1 MKKIDISKIALI
13 FIFLVFLFVCIYL
26 AFNIKMGVSPDS
38 YYHLRVSQAY
48 STTLGIPPNTPQTYK
63 WRDITRIPYLYFW
76 INGRILNINDGVIDE
91 VVLLRIIN
99 VIYSL
104 GTVYVMYLLSK
115 EIFKDKW
122 KRVLPVFFL
131 THTLMFVFLSSSIN
145 YDNLANLLSTLSIY
159 FFVKFVKK
167 EGIDLKYLL
176 LMLLSLCIG
185 ALTKSTVLP
194 VALVLVI
201 LSAVEIAKRK
211 DKVKKIKAGKELLL
225 LVPVAIFAFLN
236 LSLYGGNLLKY
247 KALEPSCTQILTHEQ
262 CLENGVYYRNKVDY
276 SATSIDGPLD
286 VFNMIIKGERI
297 GPVRYFFRWFPDLMS
312 KIFGIMGDSSLYLP
326 SYLTALFIL
335 FFLVG
340 SVLIIFNKEKLT
352 KIDKYLITTLLFYT
366 AILFFTQ
373 NYSMYLTYN
382 HYYLGLQGRYIFPVI
397 SIIYILLTKSFFFIK
412 NKKLRNIVLI
422 SFSILLIYSCNIYLF
437 LNLPDSWLK

>member
-1 MKKIDISKIALI
+1 
-13 FIFLVFLFVCIYL
+13 
-26 AFNIKMGVSPDS
+26 MGVSPDS

-48 STTLGIPPNTPQTYK
+48 STTLGIPQNTPQTYQ

-76 INGRILNINDGVIDE
+76 INGRILNINNGVIDE
-91 VVLLRIIN
+91 VVLLRVIN

-167 EGIDLKYLL
+167 DINLKYLL

-194 VALVLVI
+194 VALILVI
-201 LSAVEIAKRK
+201 LSAVEIVKRK
-211 DKVKKIKAGKELLL
+211 DEVKKTKAGKELLL
-225 LVPVAIFAFLN
+225 LIPIAIFVFLN

-247 KALEPSCTQILTHEQ
+247 KTLEPSCTQILTHEQ

-276 SATSIDGPLD
+276 SATPINGPID

-297 GPVRYFFRWFPDLMS
+297 GPARYFFRWFPNLMS
-312 KIFGIMGDSSLYLP
+312 KIFGIMGDRSLHLPYYLV
-326 SYLTALFIL
+326 ALFIL
-335 FFLVG
+335 FFLAG
-340 SVLIIFNKEKLT
+340 AVLIISNKRKLT
-352 KIDKYLITTLLFYT
+352 KIDKYLLTILLFYT

-373 NYSMYLTYN
+373 NYPMYLTYN
-382 HYYLGLQGRYIFPVI
+382 HYYLGLQGRYIFPII

-437 LNLPDSWLK
+437 LNLPSSWLK

>member
-1 MKKIDISKIALI
+1 MKKTDISKIALI
-13 FIFLVFLFVCIYL
+13 FIFLVFLLVCIFL

-48 STTLGIPPNTPQTYK
+48 STTLGIPQNTPQTYQ

-76 INGRILNINDGVIDE
+76 INGRILNINNGVIDE
-91 VVLLRIIN
+91 VVLLRVIN

-167 EGIDLKYLL
+167 GINLKYLL

-194 VALVLVI
+194 VALILVI
-201 LSAVEIAKRK
+201 LSVVEIVKRK
-211 DKVKKIKAGKELLL
+211 DEVKRIRAGKELLL
-225 LVPVAIFAFLN
+225 LIPIVIFVFLN

-247 KALEPSCTQILTHEQ
+247 KTLEPSCTQILTHEQ

-276 SATSIDGPLD
+276 NSTSINGPLD

-297 GPVRYFFRWFPDLMS
+297 GPVRYFFRWFPNLMS
-312 KIFGIMGDSSLYLP
+312 KIFGIMGDSSLSLPYYLV
-326 SYLTALFIL
+326 ALFIL
-335 FFLVG
+335 FFLAG
-340 SVLIIFNKEKLT
+340 AVLIISNKRKLT
-352 KIDKYLITTLLFYT
+352 KIDKYLLTILLFYT

-373 NYSMYLTYN
+373 NYPMYLTYN
-382 HYYLGLQGRYIFPVI
+382 QYYLGLQGRYIFPVI

>member
-1 MKKIDISKIALI
+1 
-13 FIFLVFLFVCIYL
+13 
-26 AFNIKMGVSPDS
+26 MGVSPDS

-48 STTLGIPPNTPQTYK
+48 STTLGIPSNTPQTYK

-76 INGRILNINDGVIDE
+76 VNGRVLNINDGVIDE

-99 VIYSL
+99 IIYSL

-122 KRVLPVFFL
+122 KRVFPVFFL

-185 ALTKSTVLP
+185 ALTKTTVLP
-194 VALVLVI
+194 VSLVLVI
-201 LSAVEIAKRK
+201 LSAVEVTKRK
-211 DKVKKIKAGKELLL
+211 GKVKKIKAGKELLL
-225 LVPVAIFAFLN
+225 LIPVAIFVFLN

-247 KALEPSCTQILTHEQ
+247 KSLEPSCTQILTHEQ

-276 SATSIDGPLD
+276 NATPIDGPLD
-286 VFNMIIKGERI
+286 VFNMIVKGERI
-297 GPVRYFFRWFPDLMS
+297 GPVRYFFKWFPDLMS
-312 KIFGIMGDSSLYLP
+312 KIFGIMGDNSLYLP
-326 SYLTALFIL
+326 SYLTALFIF
-335 FFLVG
+335 FFLAGV
-340 SVLIIFNKEKLT
+340 VLLISNKKKLT
-352 KIDKYLITTLLFYT
+352 KIDKYLITILLFYT

-412 NKKLRNIVLI
+412 PKKLGNILLI

-437 LNLPDSWLK
+437 LNLPNSWLK

>member
-1 MKKIDISKIALI
+1 MKKTDISKIALI
-13 FIFLVFLFVCIYL
+13 FIFLVFLLVCIFL

-48 STTLGIPPNTPQTYK
+48 STTLGIPQNTPQTYQ

-76 INGRILNINDGVIDE
+76 INGRILNINNGVIDE
-91 VVLLRIIN
+91 VVLLRVIN

-167 EGIDLKYLL
+167 DINLKYLL

-194 VALVLVI
+194 VALILVI
-201 LSAVEIAKRK
+201 LSAVEIVKRK
-211 DKVKKIKAGKELLL
+211 DEVKKTKAGKELLL
-225 LVPVAIFAFLN
+225 LIPIAIFVFLN

-247 KALEPSCTQILTHEQ
+247 KTLEPSCTQILTHEQ

-276 SATSIDGPLD
+276 NATPINGPID

-297 GPVRYFFRWFPDLMS
+297 GPVRYFFRWFPNLMS
-312 KIFGIMGDSSLYLP
+312 KIFGIMGDSSLHLPYYLV
-326 SYLTALFIL
+326 ALFIL
-335 FFLVG
+335 FFLAG
-340 SVLIIFNKEKLT
+340 AVLIISNKRKLT
-352 KIDKYLITTLLFYT
+352 KIDKYLLTILLFYT

-373 NYSMYLTYN
+373 NYPMYLTYN

-437 LNLPDSWLK
+437 LNLPSSWLK

>member
-1 MKKIDISKIALI
+1 MKKTDISKIALI
-13 FIFLVFLFVCIYL
+13 FIFLVFLLVCIFL

-48 STTLGIPPNTPQTYK
+48 STTLGIPQNTPQTYQ

-76 INGRILNINDGVIDE
+76 INGRILNINNGVIDE
-91 VVLLRIIN
+91 VVLLRVIN

-167 EGIDLKYLL
+167 GINLKYLL

-185 ALTKSTVLP
+185 ALTKSMVLP
-194 VALVLVI
+194 VALILVI
-201 LSAVEIAKRK
+201 LSAVEIVKRK
-211 DKVKKIKAGKELLL
+211 DEVKKIKAGKELLL
-225 LVPVAIFAFLN
+225 LIPIAIFVFLN

-247 KALEPSCTQILTHEQ
+247 KTLEPSCTQILTHEQ

-276 SATSIDGPLD
+276 NATPINGPID

-297 GPVRYFFRWFPDLMS
+297 GPVRYFFRWFPNLMS
-312 KIFGIMGDSSLYLP
+312 KIFGIMGDSSLSLPYYLV
-326 SYLTALFIL
+326 ALFIL
-335 FFLVG
+335 FFLTGV
-340 SVLIIFNKEKLT
+340 VLIISNKKRLT
-352 KIDKYLITTLLFYT
+352 KIDKYLLTILLFYT
-366 AILFFTQ
+366 SILFFTQ
-373 NYSMYLTYN
+373 NYPMYLTYN
-382 HYYLGLQGRYIFPVI
+382 QYYLGLQGRYIFPVI

-422 SFSILLIYSCNIYLF
+422 SFSILLIYSCNIYLL

>member
-1 MKKIDISKIALI
+1 MKKTDISKIALI
-13 FIFLVFLFVCIYL
+13 FIFLVFLLVCIFL

-48 STTLGIPPNTPQTYK
+48 STTLGIPQNTPQTYQ

-76 INGRILNINDGVIDE
+76 INGRILNINNGVIDE

-167 EGIDLKYLL
+167 DINLKYLL

-194 VALVLVI
+194 VALILVI
-201 LSAVEIAKRK
+201 LSVVEIVKRK
-211 DKVKKIKAGKELLL
+211 DEVKRIRAGKELLL
-225 LVPVAIFAFLN
+225 LIPIVIFVFLN

-247 KALEPSCTQILTHEQ
+247 KTLEPSCTQILTHEQ

-276 SATSIDGPLD
+276 NATPINGPLD

-297 GPVRYFFRWFPDLMS
+297 GPVRYFFRWFPNLMS
-312 KIFGIMGDSSLYLP
+312 KIFGIMGDSSLSLPYYLV
-326 SYLTALFIL
+326 ALFIL
-335 FFLVG
+335 FFLAG
-340 SVLIIFNKEKLT
+340 AVLIISNKRKLT
-352 KIDKYLITTLLFYT
+352 KTDKYLITILLFYT

-373 NYSMYLTYN
+373 NYPMYLTYN
-382 HYYLGLQGRYIFPVI
+382 HYYLGLQGRYIFPII

-437 LNLPDSWLK
+437 LNLPSSWLK

>member
-1 MKKIDISKIALI
+1 MKKTDISKIALI
-13 FIFLVFLFVCIYL
+13 FIFLVFLLVCIFL

-48 STTLGIPPNTPQTYK
+48 STTLGIPQNTPQTYQ

-76 INGRILNINDGVIDE
+76 INGRILNINNGVIDE

-167 EGIDLKYLL
+167 GINFKYLL

-194 VALVLVI
+194 VALILVI
-201 LSAVEIAKRK
+201 LSVVEIVKRK
-211 DKVKKIKAGKELLL
+211 DEVKRIRAGKELLL
-225 LVPVAIFAFLN
+225 LIPIVIFVFLN

-247 KALEPSCTQILTHEQ
+247 KTLEPSCTQILTHEQ

-276 SATSIDGPLD
+276 NATPINGPLD

-297 GPVRYFFRWFPDLMS
+297 GPVRYFFRWFPNLMS
-312 KIFGIMGDSSLYLP
+312 KIFGIMGDSSLSLPYYLV
-326 SYLTALFIL
+326 ALFIL
-335 FFLVG
+335 FFLAG
-340 SVLIIFNKEKLT
+340 AVLIISNKRKLT
-352 KIDKYLITTLLFYT
+352 KIDKYLLTILLFYT

-373 NYSMYLTYN
+373 NYPMYLTYN
-382 HYYLGLQGRYIFPVI
+382 QYYLGLQGRYIFPVI

>member
-1 MKKIDISKIALI
+1 MKKTDISKIALI
-13 FIFLVFLFVCIYL
+13 FIFLVFLLVCIFL

-48 STTLGIPPNTPQTYK
+48 STTLGIPQNTPQTYQ

-76 INGRILNINDGVIDE
+76 INGRILNINNGVIDE

-167 EGIDLKYLL
+167 GINLKYLL

-194 VALVLVI
+194 VALILVI

-211 DKVKKIKAGKELLL
+211 DEVKKTKAGKELLL
-225 LVPVAIFAFLN
+225 LIPIAIFVFLN

-247 KALEPSCTQILTHEQ
+247 KTLEPSCTQILTHEQ

-276 SATSIDGPLD
+276 NATPINGPID

-297 GPVRYFFRWFPDLMS
+297 GPVRYFFRWFPNLMS
-312 KIFGIMGDSSLYLP
+312 KIFGIMGDSSLHLPYYLV
-326 SYLTALFIL
+326 ALFIL
-335 FFLVG
+335 FFLAG
-340 SVLIIFNKEKLT
+340 AVLIISNKRKLT
-352 KIDKYLITTLLFYT
+352 KIDKYLLTILLFYT

-373 NYSMYLTYN
+373 NYPMYLTYN
-382 HYYLGLQGRYIFPVI
+382 QYYLGLQGRYIFPVI

>member
-1 MKKIDISKIALI
+1 MKKTDISKIALI
-13 FIFLVFLFVCIYL
+13 FIFLVFLLVCIFL

-48 STTLGIPPNTPQTYK
+48 STTLGIPQNTPQTYQ

-76 INGRILNINDGVIDE
+76 INGRILNINNGVINE

-145 YDNLANLLSTLSIY
+145 YDNLANLLSILSIY

-167 EGIDLKYLL
+167 NINLKYLL

-194 VALVLVI
+194 VALILVI

-211 DKVKKIKAGKELLL
+211 DKLKKIKAGKEHLLL
-225 LVPVAIFAFLN
+225 IPIAI
-236 LSLYGGNLLKY
+236 
-247 KALEPSCTQILTHEQ
+247 
-262 CLENGVYYRNKVDY
+262 
-276 SATSIDGPLD
+276 
-286 VFNMIIKGERI
+286 
-297 GPVRYFFRWFPDLMS
+297 
-312 KIFGIMGDSSLYLP
+312 
-326 SYLTALFIL
+326 
-335 FFLVG
+335 
-340 SVLIIFNKEKLT
+340 
-352 KIDKYLITTLLFYT
+352 
-366 AILFFTQ
+366 
-373 NYSMYLTYN
+373 
-382 HYYLGLQGRYIFPVI
+382 
-397 SIIYILLTKSFFFIK
+397 
-412 NKKLRNIVLI
+412 
-422 SFSILLIYSCNIYLF
+422 
-437 LNLPDSWLK
+437 

>member
-1 MKKIDISKIALI
+1 
-13 FIFLVFLFVCIYL
+13 
-26 AFNIKMGVSPDS
+26 MGVSPDS

-48 STTLGIPPNTPQTYK
+48 STTLGIPQNTPQTYQ

-76 INGRILNINDGVIDE
+76 INGRILNINNGVIDE
-91 VVLLRIIN
+91 VVLLRVIN

-167 EGIDLKYLL
+167 GINLKYLL

-194 VALVLVI
+194 VALILVI

-211 DKVKKIKAGKELLL
+211 DEVKKIKAGKELLL
-225 LVPVAIFAFLN
+225 LIPIAIFVFLN

-247 KALEPSCTQILTHEQ
+247 KTLEPSCTQILTHEQ

-276 SATSIDGPLD
+276 NATPING
-286 VFNMIIKGERI
+286 
-297 GPVRYFFRWFPDLMS
+297 
-312 KIFGIMGDSSLYLP
+312 
-326 SYLTALFIL
+326 
-335 FFLVG
+335 
-340 SVLIIFNKEKLT
+340 
-352 KIDKYLITTLLFYT
+352 
-366 AILFFTQ
+366 
-373 NYSMYLTYN
+373 
-382 HYYLGLQGRYIFPVI
+382 
-397 SIIYILLTKSFFFIK
+397 
-412 NKKLRNIVLI
+412 
-422 SFSILLIYSCNIYLF
+422 
-437 LNLPDSWLK
+437 

>member
-1 MKKIDISKIALI
+1 MKKTDISKIALI
-13 FIFLVFLFVCIYL
+13 FIFLVFLLVCIFL

-48 STTLGIPPNTPQTYK
+48 STTLGIPQNTPQTYQ

-76 INGRILNINDGVIDE
+76 INGRILNINNGVINE
-91 VVLLRIIN
+91 VVLLRVIN

-167 EGIDLKYLL
+167 GINLKYLL

-194 VALVLVI
+194 VALILVI

-211 DKVKKIKAGKELLL
+211 DEVKKIKAGKELLL
-225 LVPVAIFAFLN
+225 LIPIAIFVFLN

-247 KALEPSCTQILTHEQ
+247 KTLEPSCTQILTHEQ

-276 SATSIDGPLD
+276 NSTSINGPLD
-286 VFNMIIKGERI
+286 VFNMIIEGERI
-297 GPVRYFFRWFPDLMS
+297 GPARYFFRWFPNLMS

-326 SYLTALFIL
+326 YYLVALFIL
-335 FFLVG
+335 FFLTG
-340 SVLIIFNKEKLT
+340 AILIISNKRKLT
-352 KIDKYLITTLLFYT
+352 KIDKYLLTILLFYT

-373 NYSMYLTYN
+373 NYPMYLTYN
-382 HYYLGLQGRYIFPVI
+382 QYYLGLQGRYIFPVI

>member
-1 MKKIDISKIALI
+1 MKKTDISKIALI
-13 FIFLVFLFVCIYL
+13 FIFLVFLLVCIFL

-48 STTLGIPPNTPQTYK
+48 STTLGIPQNTPQTYQ

-76 INGRILNINDGVIDE
+76 INGRILNINNGVIDE
-91 VVLLRIIN
+91 VVLLRVIN

-167 EGIDLKYLL
+167 GINLKYLL

-194 VALVLVI
+194 VALILVI
-201 LSAVEIAKRK
+201 LSVVEIVKRK
-211 DKVKKIKAGKELLL
+211 DEVKRIRAGKELLL
-225 LVPVAIFAFLN
+225 LIPIVIFVFLN

-247 KALEPSCTQILTHEQ
+247 KTLEPSCTQILTHEQ

-276 SATSIDGPLD
+276 NATPINGPID

-297 GPVRYFFRWFPDLMS
+297 GPVRYFFRWFPNLMS
-312 KIFGIMGDSSLYLP
+312 KIFGIMGDSSLSLPYYLV
-326 SYLTALFIL
+326 ALFIL
-335 FFLVG
+335 FFLTGV
-340 SVLIIFNKEKLT
+340 VLIISNKKRLT
-352 KIDKYLITTLLFYT
+352 KIDKYLLTILLFYT
-366 AILFFTQ
+366 SILFFTQ
-373 NYSMYLTYN
+373 NYPMYLTYN
-382 HYYLGLQGRYIFPVI
+382 QYYLGLQGRYIFPVI

>member
-1 MKKIDISKIALI
+1 MKKTDISKIALI
-13 FIFLVFLFVCIYL
+13 FIFLVFLLVCIFL

-48 STTLGIPPNTPQTYK
+48 STTLGIPQNTPQTYQ

-76 INGRILNINDGVIDE
+76 INGRILNINNGVIDE
-91 VVLLRIIN
+91 VVLLRVIN

-167 EGIDLKYLL
+167 DINLKYLL

-194 VALVLVI
+194 VALILVI
-201 LSAVEIAKRK
+201 LSVVEIVKRK
-211 DKVKKIKAGKELLL
+211 DEVKRIRAGKELLL
-225 LVPVAIFAFLN
+225 LIPIVIFVFLN

-247 KALEPSCTQILTHEQ
+247 KTLEPSCTQILTHEQ

-276 SATSIDGPLD
+276 NATPINGPLD

-297 GPVRYFFRWFPDLMS
+297 GPVRYFFRWFPNLMS
-312 KIFGIMGDSSLYLP
+312 KIFGIMGDSSLSLPYYLV
-326 SYLTALFIL
+326 ALFIL
-335 FFLVG
+335 FFLAG
-340 SVLIIFNKEKLT
+340 AVLIISNKRKLT
-352 KIDKYLITTLLFYT
+352 KTDKYLITILLFYT

-397 SIIYILLTKSFFFIK
+397 SMIYILLTKSFFFVTPQ
-412 NKKLRNIVLI
+412 KLRNIVLI

-437 LNLPDSWLK
+437 LNLPSSWLK

>member
-1 MKKIDISKIALI
+1 MKKTDISKIALI
-13 FIFLVFLFVCIYL
+13 FIFLVFLLVCIFL

-48 STTLGIPPNTPQTYK
+48 STTLGIPQNTPQTYQ

-76 INGRILNINDGVIDE
+76 INGRILNINNGVIDE
-91 VVLLRIIN
+91 VVLLRVIN

-167 EGIDLKYLL
+167 GINLKYLL

-194 VALVLVI
+194 VALILVI
-201 LSAVEIAKRK
+201 LSVVEIVKRK
-211 DKVKKIKAGKELLL
+211 DEVKRIRAGKELLL
-225 LVPVAIFAFLN
+225 LIPIVIFVFLN

-247 KALEPSCTQILTHEQ
+247 KTLEPSCTQILTHEQ

-276 SATSIDGPLD
+276 NATPINGPLD

-297 GPVRYFFRWFPDLMS
+297 GPVRYFFRWFPNLMS
-312 KIFGIMGDSSLYLP
+312 KIFGIMGDSSLSLPYYLV
-326 SYLTALFIL
+326 ALFIL
-335 FFLVG
+335 FFLAG
-340 SVLIIFNKEKLT
+340 AVLIISNKRKLT
-352 KIDKYLITTLLFYT
+352 KTDKYLITILLFYT

-397 SIIYILLTKSFFFIK
+397 SMIYILLTKSFFFVTPQ
-412 NKKLRNIVLI
+412 KLRNIVLI

-437 LNLPDSWLK
+437 LNLPSSWLK

>member
-1 MKKIDISKIALI
+1 MKKTDISKIALI
-13 FIFLVFLFVCIYL
+13 FIFLVFLLVCIFL

-48 STTLGIPPNTPQTYK
+48 STTLGIPQNTPQTYQ

-76 INGRILNINDGVIDE
+76 INGRILNINNGVIDE
-91 VVLLRIIN
+91 VVLLRVIN

-167 EGIDLKYLL
+167 DINLKYLL

-194 VALVLVI
+194 VALILVI
-201 LSAVEIAKRK
+201 LSAVEIVKRK
-211 DKVKKIKAGKELLL
+211 DEVKKTKAGKELLL
-225 LVPVAIFAFLN
+225 LIPIAIFVFLN

-247 KALEPSCTQILTHEQ
+247 KTLEPSCTQILTHEQ

-276 SATSIDGPLD
+276 NATPINGPID

-297 GPVRYFFRWFPDLMS
+297 GPVRYFFRWFPNLMS
-312 KIFGIMGDSSLYLP
+312 KIFGIMGDSSLHLPYYLV
-326 SYLTALFIL
+326 ALFIL
-335 FFLVG
+335 FFLAG
-340 SVLIIFNKEKLT
+340 AVLIISNKRKLT
-352 KIDKYLITTLLFYT
+352 KIDKYLLTILLFYT

-373 NYSMYLTYN
+373 NYPMYLTYN

-422 SFSILLIYSCNIYLF
+422 SFSILLIYSCNIDLF

>member
-1 MKKIDISKIALI
+1 MKKTDISKIALI
-13 FIFLVFLFVCIYL
+13 FIFLVFLLVCIFL

-48 STTLGIPPNTPQTYK
+48 STTLGIPQNTPQTYQ

-76 INGRILNINDGVIDE
+76 INGRILNINNGVIDE
-91 VVLLRIIN
+91 VVLLRVIN

-167 EGIDLKYLL
+167 GINLKYLL

-194 VALVLVI
+194 VALILVI
-201 LSAVEIAKRK
+201 LSVVEIVKRK
-211 DKVKKIKAGKELLL
+211 DEVKRIRAGKELLL
-225 LVPVAIFAFLN
+225 LIPIVIFVFLN

-247 KALEPSCTQILTHEQ
+247 KTLEPSCTQILTHEQ

-276 SATSIDGPLD
+276 NSTSINGPLD

-297 GPVRYFFRWFPDLMS
+297 GPVRYFFRWFPNLMS
-312 KIFGIMGDSSLYLP
+312 KIFGIMGDSSLSLPYYLV
-326 SYLTALFIL
+326 ALFIL
-335 FFLVG
+335 FFLTG
-340 SVLIIFNKEKLT
+340 AILIISNKRKLT
-352 KIDKYLITTLLFYT
+352 KIDKYLLTILLFYT

-373 NYSMYLTYN
+373 NYPMYLTYN
-382 HYYLGLQGRYIFPVI
+382 QYYLGLQGRYIFPVI

>member
-1 MKKIDISKIALI
+1 MKKTDISKIALI
-13 FIFLVFLFVCIYL
+13 FIFLVFLLVCIFL
-26 AFNIKMGVSPDS
+26 ALNIKMGVSPDS

-48 STTLGIPPNTPQTYK
+48 STTLGIPQNTPQTYK

-76 INGRILNINDGVIDE
+76 INGRILNINNGVIDE

-167 EGIDLKYLL
+167 GINLKYLL

-194 VALVLVI
+194 VALILVI
-201 LSAVEIAKRK
+201 LSVVEIVKRK
-211 DKVKKIKAGKELLL
+211 DEVKRIRAGKELLL
-225 LVPVAIFAFLN
+225 LIPIVIFVFLN

-247 KALEPSCTQILTHEQ
+247 KTLEPSCTQILTHEQ

-276 SATSIDGPLD
+276 NATPINGPLD

-297 GPVRYFFRWFPDLMS
+297 GPVRYFFRWFPNLMS
-312 KIFGIMGDSSLYLP
+312 KIFGIMGDSSLSLPYYLV
-326 SYLTALFIL
+326 ALFIL
-335 FFLVG
+335 FFLTGV
-340 SVLIIFNKEKLT
+340 VLIISNKRKLT
-352 KIDKYLITTLLFYT
+352 KTDKYLITILLFYT
-366 AILFFTQ
+366 VILFFTQ
-373 NYSMYLTYN
+373 NYPMYLTYN

-397 SIIYILLTKSFFFIK
+397 SIIYILLTKSFFFI
-412 NKKLRNIVLI
+412 NSKKLRNTLLI

>member
-1 MKKIDISKIALI
+1 
-13 FIFLVFLFVCIYL
+13 
-26 AFNIKMGVSPDS
+26 
-38 YYHLRVSQAY
+38 
-48 STTLGIPPNTPQTYK
+48 
-63 WRDITRIPYLYFW
+63 
-76 INGRILNINDGVIDE
+76 
-91 VVLLRIIN
+91 
-99 VIYSL
+99 
-104 GTVYVMYLLSK
+104 MYLLSK

-167 EGIDLKYLL
+167 GINFKYLL

-185 ALTKSTVLP
+185 ALTKSMVLP
-194 VALVLVI
+194 VALILVI
-201 LSAVEIAKRK
+201 LSVVEIAKRK
-211 DKVKKIKAGKELLL
+211 DEVKKIKAGKELLL
-225 LVPVAIFAFLN
+225 LIPIAIFVFLN

-247 KALEPSCTQILTHEQ
+247 KTLEPSCTQILTHEQ
-262 CLENGVYYRNKVDY
+262 CLENGVYYRNKVNY
-276 SATSIDGPLD
+276 SATPINGPLD

-297 GPVRYFFRWFPDLMS
+297 GPVRYFFRWFPNLMS
-312 KIFGIMGDSSLYLP
+312 KIFGIMGDSSLSLPYYLV
-326 SYLTALFIL
+326 ALFIL
-335 FFLVG
+335 FFLTGV
-340 SVLIIFNKEKLT
+340 VLIISNKKRLT
-352 KIDKYLITTLLFYT
+352 KIDKYLLTILLFYT

-373 NYSMYLTYN
+373 NYPMYLTYN
-382 HYYLGLQGRYIFPVI
+382 QYYLGLQGRYIFPVI

>member
-1 MKKIDISKIALI
+1 
-13 FIFLVFLFVCIYL
+13 
-26 AFNIKMGVSPDS
+26 MGVSPDS

-48 STTLGIPPNTPQTYK
+48 STTLGIPQNTPQTYQ

-76 INGRILNINDGVIDE
+76 INGRILNINNGVIDE
-91 VVLLRIIN
+91 VVLLRVIN

-167 EGIDLKYLL
+167 GINLKYLL

-194 VALVLVI
+194 VALILVI
-201 LSAVEIAKRK
+201 LSAVEIVKRK
-211 DKVKKIKAGKELLL
+211 DEVKRIKAGKELLL
-225 LVPVAIFAFLN
+225 LIPIAIFVFLN

-247 KALEPSCTQILTHEQ
+247 KTLEPSCTQILTHEQ

-276 SATSIDGPLD
+276 SATPINGPLD

-297 GPVRYFFRWFPDLMS
+297 GPVRYFFRWFPNLMS
-312 KIFGIMGDSSLYLP
+312 KIFGIMGDSSLSLPYYLV
-326 SYLTALFIL
+326 ALFIL
-335 FFLVG
+335 FFLTGV
-340 SVLIIFNKEKLT
+340 VLIISNKKRLT
-352 KIDKYLITTLLFYT
+352 KIDKYLLTILLFYT
-366 AILFFTQ
+366 SILFFTQ
-373 NYSMYLTYN
+373 NYPMYLTYN
-382 HYYLGLQGRYIFPVI
+382 QYYLGLQGRYIFPVI

>member
-1 MKKIDISKIALI
+1 MKKTDISKIALI
-13 FIFLVFLFVCIYL
+13 FIFLVFLLVCIFL

-48 STTLGIPPNTPQTYK
+48 STTLGIPQNTPQTYQ

-76 INGRILNINDGVIDE
+76 INGRILNINNGVIDE
-91 VVLLRIIN
+91 VVLLRVIN

-167 EGIDLKYLL
+167 GINLKYLL

-194 VALVLVI
+194 VALILVI
-201 LSAVEIAKRK
+201 LSAVEIVKRK
-211 DKVKKIKAGKELLL
+211 DEVKKTKAGKELLL
-225 LVPVAIFAFLN
+225 LIPIAIFVFLN

-247 KALEPSCTQILTHEQ
+247 KTLEPSCTQILTHEQ

-276 SATSIDGPLD
+276 NATPINGPID

-297 GPVRYFFRWFPDLMS
+297 GPVRYFFRWFPNLMS
-312 KIFGIMGDSSLYLP
+312 KIFGIMGDSSLHLPYYLV
-326 SYLTALFIL
+326 ALFIL
-335 FFLVG
+335 FFLAG
-340 SVLIIFNKEKLT
+340 AVLIISNKRKLT
-352 KIDKYLITTLLFYT
+352 KIDKYLLTILLFYT

-373 NYSMYLTYN
+373 NYPMYLTYN

>member
-1 MKKIDISKIALI
+1 MKKTDISKIALI
-13 FIFLVFLFVCIYL
+13 FIFLVFLLVCIFL

-48 STTLGIPPNTPQTYK
+48 STTLGIPQNTPQTYQ

-76 INGRILNINDGVIDE
+76 INGRILNINNGVIDE
-91 VVLLRIIN
+91 VVLLRVIN

-167 EGIDLKYLL
+167 GINLKYLL

-194 VALVLVI
+194 VALILVI
-201 LSAVEIAKRK
+201 LSVVEIVKRK
-211 DKVKKIKAGKELLL
+211 DEVKRIRAGKELLL
-225 LVPVAIFAFLN
+225 LIPIVIFVFLN

-247 KALEPSCTQILTHEQ
+247 KTLEPSCTQILTHEQ

-276 SATSIDGPLD
+276 NATPINGPID

-297 GPVRYFFRWFPDLMS
+297 GPVRYFFRWFPNLMS
-312 KIFGIMGDSSLYLP
+312 KIFGIMGDSSLSLPYYLV
-326 SYLTALFIL
+326 ALFIL
-335 FFLVG
+335 FFLAG
-340 SVLIIFNKEKLT
+340 AVLIISNKRKLT
-352 KIDKYLITTLLFYT
+352 KTDKYLITILLFYT

-397 SIIYILLTKSFFFIK
+397 SMIYILLTKSFFFVTPQ
-412 NKKLRNIVLI
+412 KLRNIVLI

-437 LNLPDSWLK
+437 LNLPSSWLK

>member
-13 FIFLVFLFVCIYL
+13 FIFLVFLLVCIYL
-26 AFNIKMGVSPDS
+26 ALNIKLGVSPDS
-38 YYHLRVSQAY
+38 YYHFEVSKAY
-48 STTLGIPPNTPQTYK
+48 STTLGIPQNTPETFK

-76 INGRILNINDGVIDE
+76 VNGRILDMNDGAVDE

-115 EIFKDKW
+115 EILKDKW

-167 EGIDLKYLL
+167 EEINLKYLL

-201 LSAVEIAKRK
+201 LSAVEVAKRR
-211 DKVKKIKAGKELLL
+211 DKLKKIKAGKELLL
-225 LVPVAIFAFLN
+225 LIPIAIFVFLN

-247 KALEPSCTQILTHEQ
+247 KSLEPSCTQILTHEQ

-276 SATSIDGPLD
+276 NATHIDGPLD

-297 GPVRYFFRWFPDLMS
+297 GPVRYFLKWFPDLMS
-312 KIFGIMGDSSLYLP
+312 KIFGIMGDSSLYLL
-326 SYLTALFIL
+326 SCLTVLFIL
-335 FFLVG
+335 FFLAG
-340 SVLIIFNKEKLT
+340 AVLIISNKKKLT
-352 KIDKYLITTLLFYT
+352 KIDKYLVTILLFYT

-397 SIIYILLTKSFFFIK
+397 SIIYILLTKSFFFI
-412 NKKLRNIVLI
+412 NPRKLRNVLLI

-437 LNLPDSWLK
+437 LNLPSSWLK